1 MKDWL
6 TIGQF
11 SKKVGVSAKA
21 LRIYEKMGILR
32 SHSRGDNGYRYYQVA
47 QLPMAY
53 RLKDFKE
60 LGFSLNEIKELLAT
74 DVSLDP
80 AKLAAA
86 LSGKLELLGDQQQE
100 LASTKAH
107 VERILTSLHSK
118 IGTTKSPTERKYTMS
133 LYDKVSIVV
142 TGVKDLEA
150 TAQKIQSHL
159 EGVGQKTG
167 ITIWDGQSALAPQQ
181 RPSILVIPEEYL
193 DRPGVSDLHPDVIV
207 VRNLSSYTEELIGKY
222 LHLFQTAGAHLS
234 TIINADDRASI
245 RLANEVLVK
254 KGAIYYFSKNSG
266 LEKQIKNIGGIVSD
280 GEEIIVY
287 AFNRTPHRV
296 HLKLPQLLAFDEEVT
311 LLSSLAAVMD
321 LGIPAEKY
329 ERILS

>member
-21 LRIYEKMGILR
+21 LRIYEKMGLLR

-53 RLKDFKE
+53 RLKDFKD
-60 LGFSLNEIKELLAT
+60 LGFTLTEIKELLT
-74 DVSLDP
+74 VDVSLD
-80 AKLAAA
+80 AEKLSAA
-86 LSGKLELLGDQQQE
+86 LSGKLELLGDQEKE
-100 LASTKAH
+100 LASKKAH
-107 VERILTSLHSK
+107 VARILTSLNKKTGS
-118 IGTTKSPTERKYTMS
+118 IQSPERKYTMS

-142 TGVKDLEA
+142 TGVKDLA
-150 TAQKIQSHL
+150 DTAQKIQSHL
-159 EGVGQKTG
+159 TCVGQNAS
-167 ITIWDGQSALAPQQ
+167 ITVWDGHSEMPKQKPY
-181 RPSILVIPEEYL
+181 ILVISEEL
-193 DRPGVSDLHPDVIV
+193 LSRAEVKELHPDVIV
-207 VRNLSSYTEELIGKY
+207 VRNLSSYSEDIVNQY
-222 LHLFQTAGAHLS
+222 LNLFQTAGAHLS

-280 GEEIIVY
+280 GEEIVVY
-287 AFNRTPHRV
+287 GFNRTAHRV
-296 HLKLPQLLAFDEEVT
+296 YLKLPQILAFDEEVT

-321 LGIPAEKY
+321 LGIPADKY
-329 ERILS
+329 ETTIR

>member
-47 QLPMAY
+47 QLPIAY

-80 AKLAAA
+80 EKLAAA
-86 LSGKLELLGDQQQE
+86 LSGKLELLSDQQQE

-107 VERILTSLHSK
+107 VERILTSLHK
-118 IGTTKSPTERKYTMS
+118 KTGTTTSPERKYTMS

-142 TGVKDLEA
+142 TGVKDLED
-150 TAQKIQSHL
+150 TAGKIQSHL
-159 EGVGQKTG
+159 ECVGQKCDVM
-167 ITIWDGQSALAPQQ
+167 IWDGVSPLTQQ
-181 RPSILVIPEEYL
+181 PRPSILVIPENLL
-193 DRPGVSDLHPDVIV
+193 DRPAVRDLHPDVIV

-222 LHLFQTAGAHLS
+222 LNLFQTAGAHLS

-245 RLANEVLVK
+245 RLASEVLVK

-266 LEKQIKNIGGIVSD
+266 LEKQIRNIGGIVSD
-280 GEEIIVY
+280 GEEITVY
-287 AFNRTPHRV
+287 AFNRTAHRV
-296 HLKLPQLLAFDEEVT
+296 HLKLPQILAFDEEVT

-329 ERILS
+329 ERVLS

>member
-107 VERILTSLHSK
+107 VERILTSLHNK

-167 ITIWDGQSALAPQQ
+167 I
-181 RPSILVIPEEYL
+181 
-193 DRPGVSDLHPDVIV
+193 SDLHPDVIV

>member
-21 LRIYEKMGILR
+21 LRIYEKMGLLR
-32 SHSRGDNGYRYYQVA
+32 SHSRGDNGYRYYQAA

-53 RLKDFKE
+53 RLKDFKD

-80 AKLAAA
+80 GKLAKA
-86 LSGKLELLGDQQQE
+86 LTSKLELMSDQQRE
-100 LASTKAH
+100 LAEKKLQ
-107 VERILTSLHSK
+107 VERILTSLNK
-118 IGTTKSPTERKYTMS
+118 KTEPKGAQERKYVMS

-142 TGVKDLEA
+142 TGVKDLED

-159 EGVGQKTG
+159 RQVNQPAA
-167 ITIWDGQSALAPQQ
+167 IIVWDGKQELPKAKPH
-181 RPSILVIPEEYL
+181 ILVIPE
-193 DRPGVSDLHPDVIV
+193 DLLTLPQLRDFHPDVIV
-207 VRNLSSYTEELIGKY
+207 VRNLSGYSEEIVQNY
-222 LHLFQTAGAHLS
+222 LNLFQTAGAHLS
-234 TIINADDRASI
+234 TIMNADDRASI
-245 RLANEVLVK
+245 RLAGETPVK

-280 GEEIIVY
+280 GEEITVY
-287 AFNRTPHRV
+287 GFNRTAQRV
-296 HLKLPQLLAFDEEVT
+296 HLKLPQILAFDEEVT

-329 ERILS
+329 EQTLS